1 MHMPRPAGMTP
12 DAFLMGRFMF
22 RTNGLDQFVKL
33 DGIYDLICLKR
44 AKELERT
51 PTAALKLSD
60 KNKESECAR
69 ATREASFQRC

>member
-1 MHMPRPAGMTP
+1 MHMPRPAGIMP

-44 AKELERT
+44 AKEI
-51 PTAALKLSD
+51 
-60 KNKESECAR
+60 
-69 ATREASFQRC
+69 